1 MNTYKP
7 MLAKPLD
14 KPFNDPNWLFEV
26 KWDGIRAIAYVGEK
40 ISLRSRND
48 KELVDGFPELRELKD
63 LCSEVVLDGE
73 IIVLKEGT
81 PDFQAVA
88 KRNHVTNPLDVQM
101 LAAATPAT
109 YIVFDILERQ
119 GESLI
124 DMPLTDR
131 LQILSSSLK
140 KGRFVVQSVTI
151 EEYGVKYYEAAVQK
165 GLEGVMAKR
174 MDSMYQPGVRSGD
187 WLKIK
192 RVRACD
198 CVVFGY
204 TKGTGDREPTFG
216 ALILGLYDEA
226 EPVYVG
232 RVGTGFTDSE
242 LENVKNRLEA
252 LKTDKQWFIDPDIP
266 AETTWVE
273 PRLVAEVGYQQVT
286 DDNRLRAPRFNGF
299 RDDKPP
305 LLCTM
310 AQIRPQKLEDYYSKR
325 DFTQTGEP
333 TGGQETGTGNSFVIQ
348 EHHSRRLHWDFRL
361 ERGGVLISWAV
372 PKGVPEE
379 PESTH
384 LAVHTEDHPIEYG
397 GFEGIIPKGQY
408 GAGEVKIWD
417 KGFYVPIKWSGE
429 KIEVYLAGQRLNG
442 RYELVKMK
450 DKEDWL
456 ILKKKKQ

>member
-7 MLAKPLD
+7 MLAKPMD
-14 KPFNDPNWLFEV
+14 KPFNNPNWLFEV
-26 KWDGIRAIAYVGEK
+26 KWDGIRAIAYVGETV
-40 ISLRSRND
+40 SLRSRND
-48 KELVDGFPELRELKD
+48 KELVNSFPELRELTD
-63 LCSEVVLDGE
+63 LCCEVVLDGE
-73 IIVLKEGT
+73 IIVLKNGV

-101 LAAATPAT
+101 LASETPAT

-119 GESLI
+119 SESLI
-124 DMPLTDR
+124 DLPLTER
-131 LQILSSSLK
+131 LEILGLSLR
-140 KGRFVVQSVTI
+140 KGRFVVQSVTVK
-151 EEYGVKYYEAAVQK
+151 EHGVKYYEAAVEK

-174 MDSMYQPGVRSGD
+174 MDSMYQPGVRSSD

-192 RVRACD
+192 RVRTCD

-216 ALILGLYDEA
+216 ALLLGLYDGS

-242 LENVKNRLEA
+242 LEDIKNKLES
-252 LKTDKQWFIDPDIP
+252 LKTDEQWFSEPDIP
-266 AETTWVE
+266 ADTTWVK

-286 DDNRLRAPRFNGF
+286 KDHRLRAPRFNGF

-305 LLCTM
+305 LLCTF
-310 AQIRPQKLEDYYSKR
+310 AQIRPQKLEEYYAKR
-325 DFTQTGEP
+325 DFALTGEP
-333 TGGQETGTGNSFVIQ
+333 SGGGEVGAGNSFVIQ
-348 EHHSRRLHWDFRL
+348 EHNSRRLHWDFRL
-361 ERGGVLISWAV
+361 ERGGVLVSWAV

-379 PESTH
+379 SGSTH

-397 GFEGIIPKGQY
+397 GFEGTIPKGQY

-417 KGFYVPIKWSGE
+417 KGFYVPIKWSEE

-450 DKEDWL
+450 DKDDWL
-456 ILKKKKQ
+456 ILKKKQ